1 MEECLRL
8 AAKGSG
14 SVSPNPLVGAV
25 LVAGGTIVSRGYH
38 RRFGGPHA
46 EIDCLSRF
54 NGSAR
59 NAVLYVN
66 LEPCVHFGKTP
77 PCVDAI
83 IAAGI
88 PRVVVAMQDPNPRVA
103 GRGIAKLRRAGI
115 RVETDVLE
123 EKARD
128 LNRFFARHIVSRRP
142 YIHVKVAQ
150 TLDGRIGRRGPGQ
163 QIISAPES
171 RALVHCWRSE
181 YDAVLI
187 GAGTVIADDPSI
199 TVRLARGRNP
209 AVVVLDGALR
219 VPLSAKIF
227 DSRAHRA
234 VILCTSRHAAKNLPG
249 KIRTAERRGITVL
262 AFPAAGNTLRLR
274 DVMEEI
280 YWHNIGS
287 VLVEGGSQVFSG
299 FAREGP
305 MDELS
310 MFIAPV
316 IQGSGIPAFADP
328 ARGNGLM
335 RRASSLTVSRS
346 GADLLLRARFAQKE

>member
-25 LVAGGTIVSRGYH
+25 LVAGGMIVSRGYH

-54 NGSAR
+54 NGSTR
-59 NAVLYVN
+59 NTVLYVN

-83 IAAGI
+83 VAAGI
-88 PRVVVAMQDPNPRVA
+88 PRVVVAMEDPNPRVA

-115 RVETDVLE
+115 RVETGVLE
-123 EKARD
+123 EKARE
-128 LNRFFARHIVSRRP
+128 LNRVFARHIVSRRP

-150 TLDGRIGRRGPGQ
+150 TLDGRIGERVPGQ
-163 QIISAPES
+163 LLISSTES
-171 RALVHCWRSE
+171 RALVHRWRAE

-199 TVRLARGRNP
+199 TVRMARGRNP
-209 AVVVLDGALR
+209 GVVVLDGALR

-234 VILCTSRHAAKNLPG
+234 VILCTSRHAARSFPG

-262 AFPAAGNTLRLR
+262 QFPAARDIFRLR

-280 YWHNIGS
+280 YRHNIGS
-287 VLVEGGSQVFSG
+287 LLVEGGSQVFSG
-299 FAREGP
+299 FAQEGP
-305 MDELS
+305 IDELS
-310 MFIAPV
+310 IFIAPV
-316 IQGSGIPAFADP
+316 IHGSGIPAFADP
-328 ARGNGLM
+328 GHEHRLL

-346 GADLLLRARFAQKE
+346 GADLLLRARFGQKE